1 MPLAAGLAQGDI
13 ETSPEEHLRAVAYRL
28 LADLLSTAPDGGRL
42 HAVGHLAG
50 DPSRFGQGLAA
61 LAAIARRTEP
71 SLLARQFHDLFIGV
85 GRGELVPY
93 ESYYLTGFLQEKPL
107 AKLRR
112 DMARLGIVRDPAVSD
127 PEDHIASVLEIMAGL
142 IDGTFGG
149 SGAAHPASLE
159 EQHAYFVEHVA
170 SWAPVLFR
178 DLEAVETSPFYAAV
192 GRVGRTLLEIEA
204 RAFAYA

>member
-1 MPLAAGLAQGDI
+1 MPSATGLVQGYG
-13 ETSPEEHLRAVAYRL
+13 EAPPEEHLRAVVYRL
-28 LADLLSTAPDGGRL
+28 LAGLLSEAPDRARL
-42 HAVGHLAG
+42 EAIGNIAG
-50 DPSRFGQGLAA
+50 DGTAFGDALGA
-61 LAAIARRTEP
+61 LAAAARHTDP
-71 SLLARQFHDLFIGV
+71 ATLARQFHDLFIGV

-112 DMARLGIVRDPAVSD
+112 DMEKLGIARDPAVGD

-142 IDGTFGG
+142 IDGDFGRPG
-149 SGAAHPASLE
+149 SLDD
-159 EQHAYFVEHVA
+159 QHRYFTEHVA

-178 DLEAVETSPFYAAV
+178 DLEAVTTAPLYTALGKA
-192 GRVGRTLLEIEA
+192 GRLFLEIEE